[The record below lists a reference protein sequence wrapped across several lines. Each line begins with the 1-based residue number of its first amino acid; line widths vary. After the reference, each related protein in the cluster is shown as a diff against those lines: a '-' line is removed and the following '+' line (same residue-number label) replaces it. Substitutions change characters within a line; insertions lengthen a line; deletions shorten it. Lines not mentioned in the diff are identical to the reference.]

1 MKLLKYRLGIMGFF
15 SAFDTQNGK
24 SIGGNYGVAD
34 AALALEFVHQNAD
47 KLGADAQKIILR

>member
-1 MKLLKYRLGIMGFF
+1 MGFF